1 MINIIIILLAI
12 LIILSLVGYS
22 KIETLLG
29 KVNNRIDNLSED
41 FEVLENTLEE
51 NKPEELYKV
60 ELKHYEGDEI
70 VTTSI
75 TGVIKVE
82 AEVNSVGWTYYK
94 GDSLIFTKKD
104 GVYSVKEDNVIEY
117 NMSLM

>member
-22 KIETLLG
+22 QIETLLG

-41 FEVLENTLEE
+41 FEMLEDTLEE

-60 ELKHYEGDEI
+60 ELKHYEGDKI
-70 VTTSI
+70 TTTSI
-75 TGVIKVE
+75 TGVVKVE
-82 AEVNSVGWTYYK
+82 DEVYSDGWTYYK
-94 GDSLIFTKKD
+94 GDNLIFTKKD
-104 GVYSVKEDNVIEY
+104 GVYSVKKNNVIDY
-117 NMSLM
+117 NMSLI